1 MVCLFSWCKVLAKI
15 WFFAG
20 IGMITYLLRYA
31 IKNLW
36 ADWRF
41 GCHMDF
47 DIYGTHEAFTNLQRL
62 RIENTMNI
70 GGILYNWIAVLIVFL
85 SKEIEE
91 TVEKLKQQQHQLTAK
106 EKALKQKELE
116 IQEREK
122 KLEQQFNVVVC
133 FVLMCSCRDD
143 FPFLSI
149 KPEMYWNA
157 FRLNTTECIDAWILF
172 SSFLLC
178 WAVELLTSINSRFI
192 LVENWEFVMPGI
204 GLHASNDLLFQL
216 SSLRLWNRVVSAHPI
231 KWT

>member
-1 MVCLFSWCKVLAKI
+1 
-15 WFFAG
+15 
-20 IGMITYLLRYA
+20 MIASTYYLLRYA

-41 GCHMDF
+41 GYHMDF
-47 DIYGTHEAFTNLQRL
+47 DIYNAHEAFTDLQWL

-70 GGILYNWIAVLIVFL
+70 GGILYNWIALLIVFL

-133 FVLMCSCRDD
+133 FVLCAVVGMV
-143 FPFLSI
+143 FPSFLSNQRCI
-149 KPEMYWNA
+149 EM
-157 FRLNTTECIDAWILF
+157 RLDWIL
-172 SSFLLC
+172 LN
-178 WAVELLTSINSRFI
+178 A
-192 LVENWEFVMPGI
+192 
-204 GLHASNDLLFQL
+204 
-216 SSLRLWNRVVSAHPI
+216 
-231 KWT
+231 